1 MQMVHTSVQVNDRAA
16 HPLSG
21 KDPEM
26 VNEHIASHIDAGWK
40 MAFYAAYA
48 TGDGTNHHFI
58 WSGLESNKEQE
69 QRTGYSSSSAVK

>member
-1 MQMVHTSVQVNDRAA
+1 
-16 HPLSG
+16 
-21 KDPEM
+21 M

-40 MAFYAAYA
+40 MAVYAAYA

-58 WSGLESNKEQE
+58 WSGLESDKEQE